1 MQELHVAEN
10 RAAGI
15 QMNARI
21 KRIINQE
28 KITLSGT
35 TTKKWTLKARKMLRP
50 AIALR
55 EGDIKM

>member
-10 RAAGI
+10 GAAGI
-15 QMNARI
+15 QMNVRI

-35 TTKKWTLKARKMLRP
+35 KKWTLKARKMLRS